1 MSKTVL
7 IARPHTFIVSVMKPF
22 LEESGFSTNKLEHI
36 SGLQA
41 QLSGIS
47 GAVISLAL
55 SSSITESADDV
66 FLKLRSLAPRVPVLF
81 AAMLPL
87 EQARPAL
94 ERIARQA
101 GLPATLLGIDA
112 TSVAAAQLGRQ
123 ETFLYVSKDDL
134 TSPERRIMAGRL
146 IQRHFRQA

>member
-22 LEESGFSTNKLEHI
+22 LEECGFATDKLEHI
-36 SGLQA
+36 SDLPLQSR
-41 QLSGIS
+41 QIS

-55 SSSITESADDV
+55 SSSITESAQDV
-66 FLKLRSLAPRVPVLF
+66 FLKLKSTAPQVPVLF
-81 AAMLPL
+81 AAMLSL

-94 ERIARQA
+94 ERIAKQA
-101 GLPATLLGIDA
+101 GIAATIIGVDA
-112 TSVAAAQLGRQ
+112 SSAAAAQLGRQ

-134 TSPERRIMAGRL
+134 TAPDRRATTARL
-146 IQRHFRQA
+146 IQRHFR

>member
-22 LEESGFSTNKLEHI
+22 LEEGGFETDKLEHI
-36 SGLQA
+36 SGLSSQT
-41 QLSGIS
+41 SGVA

-55 SSSITESADDV
+55 SSSITESAEHV
-66 FLKLRSLAPRVPVLF
+66 FLKLKSLAPRVPVFLF
-81 AAMLPL
+81 AAMLTL

-94 ERIARQA
+94 ERIGKQA
-101 GLPATLLGIDA
+101 GIQVNILGIDA
-112 TSVAAAQLGRQ
+112 TPVAAAQLGRQ

-134 TSPERRIMAGRL
+134 TSPERRASAARL
-146 IQRHFRQA
+146 IQRHFR